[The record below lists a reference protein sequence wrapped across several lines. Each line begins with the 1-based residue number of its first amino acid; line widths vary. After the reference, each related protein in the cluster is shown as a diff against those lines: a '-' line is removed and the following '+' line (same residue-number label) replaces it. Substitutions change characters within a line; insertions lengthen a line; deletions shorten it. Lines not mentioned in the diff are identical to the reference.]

1 MQACRYIGHYKN
13 RIFWYFMNI
22 KKKKQV
28 EQLIVETTKF
38 TQDWMSGK
46 EDLEMSNFK
55 DLMINK
61 FIMVM
66 SNGMMLDKNG
76 SVNVIQS
83 MRGKWNVQIS
93 VEDIQLTEIAGV
105 IRANYTEIHQAENTQ
120 TQTKVTSVFTSEDL
134 SWVSFQATTIQK
146 S

>member
-1 MQACRYIGHYKN
+1 MHACRYIGHYKN

-76 SVNVIQS
+76 SVNVMQS

-105 IRANYTEIHQAENTQ
+105 IRANYTEIHLAENTQ

-146 S
+146 P

>member
-1 MQACRYIGHYKN
+1 
-13 RIFWYFMNI
+13 MNNEI
-22 KKKKQV
+22 KKQV
-28 EQLIVETTKF
+28 EQLIIKTTEF

-46 EDLEMSNFK
+46 EDLDMSYFK
-55 DLMINK
+55 DLMIDE

-76 SVNVIQS
+76 SVNVLQS
-83 MRGKWNVQIS
+83 MMGKWNVQIS
-93 VEDIQLTEIAGV
+93 AENIQLKEIAGV
-105 IRANYTEIHQAENTQ
+105 IIANYTEVHLAENIQ

-146 S
+146 P